1 MSMTAEQVTALR
13 KPFPPEMVGKLPKR
27 TKNADGSWGPT
38 IHLDY
43 VGHAAVTDRLLTV
56 DPAWSW
62 EPLALDAQ
70 GLPAYQNGNLWI
82 RLTICGTTRLGVGD
96 GKSAKECIGDAIRN
110 AAMRFGVA
118 LDLWAKENLVEF
130 ANAAAAHQVRE
141 ASAAQ
146 QHELAEL
153 YGRAGLS
160 DEKAAALASW
170 SAKRELNDPYDL
182 TAQEASQ
189 LIAYLAKRIAEEA
202 RKAAQNTPATEPAPE
217 EAPDHAA

>member
-1 MSMTAEQVTALR
+1 MSLNVERAELVEVDGRPGLRLVIDGAVAWVYEPKRSLLDLNAQIESLRADLAKLRGQDEQQVQSGKDLAREIAELQRKLKDQFAAIDERMRRLEPQRVSLDGRDAVVEAPEKKAYDEAIGILR
-13 KPFPPEMVGKLPKR
+13 KG
-27 TKNADGSWGPT
+27 
-38 IHLDY
+38 
-43 VGHAAVTDRLLTV
+43 
-56 DPAWSW
+56 
-62 EPLALDAQ
+62 
-70 GLPAYQNGNLWI
+70 
-82 RLTICGTTRLGVGD
+82 
-96 GKSAKECIGDAIRN
+96 
-110 AAMRFGVA
+110 
-118 LDLWAKENLVEF
+118 EF